1 MRTFG
6 NQEGSILDKMI
17 GQALAWPLWPQGHGV
32 RQLLGRGTCGHRP
45 QSVGEWPAARTDSPL
60 PRTKVGQGYSAENG
74 SPGRAEEQRVSDWNE
89 GMGFGQMPPVIF
101 MSEIP
106 MGTGV
111 EVSEMR

>member
-1 MRTFG
+1 MG
-6 NQEGSILDKMI
+6 
-17 GQALAWPLWPQGHGV
+17 PQGGL
-32 RQLLGRGTCGHRP
+32 RSRARG
-45 QSVGEWPAARTDSPL
+45 
-60 PRTKVGQGYSAENG
+60 
-74 SPGRAEEQRVSDWNE
+74 WNQ